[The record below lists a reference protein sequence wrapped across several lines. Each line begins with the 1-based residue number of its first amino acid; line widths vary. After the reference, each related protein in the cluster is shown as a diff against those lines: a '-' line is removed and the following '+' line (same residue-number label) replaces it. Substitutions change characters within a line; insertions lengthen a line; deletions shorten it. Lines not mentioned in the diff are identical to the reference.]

1 MKNFNISKKIIA
13 IVLSIIITMGLIPI
27 TAMAEHSEAATYE
40 DVNSFTELQQ
50 AFEDPAAQVRII
62 ITGNIVNENGDKLT
76 TASGQSYKVEGN
88 GYILTDIFI
97 GGLGNVVIEADLEG
111 ENEAAL
117 TTKDEV
123 TITVSGSIHGKK
135 HDGIDANDET
145 KVTVNGDVKSDEND
159 ALDMD
164 DAAEVTVYGD
174 AIGGSG
180 ADGVDASD
188 NTKAIVYGDVYG
200 GSGKEPDADGNL
212 SSGNINDPEGYSD
225 GGAGVEADKN
235 AIVYVYGN
243 AHGGNGYGTYGYAGS
258 GIDAAD
264 YAKVSVTGDTVGGN
278 LIANPEVVPN
288 KGIDAD
294 GNEYTRVGYA
304 GDGIYMN
311 STADVTVGGDAI
323 GGESNAKEGVAGCG
337 AFVDLVLSA
346 DVSDEGG
353 TTHVEEN
360 EPGQLEVKGSMI
372 GGKFDNNADSHG
384 NAIYYWPNDLNPAKA
399 HMLPDEIIETIVSSD
414 NPDALR
420 DAIKA
425 MVAHIY
431 EAGVYYMD
439 HETRLAYQNQ
449 YVKEIIA
456 LAAEYGVDTEEAID
470 SYVPESG
477 SVDTEEIKNLKAV
490 VKAVS
495 ENKLAEFT
503 KKALQIGNEVLA
515 STDENVFAVLKI
527 KAGGMKAQGDKAPVG
542 FDSEFN
548 EQFVQKILAEYITF
562 IHTVTYKVDGQ
573 VVSTEAVEHG
583 KDATL
588 PAVPVKGG
596 FVGKWDN
603 DGKNITE
610 NTVINTI
617 YTEVSVIKPDQV
629 KPNDKTNLEDTKAKL
644 EEELKDDSYTE
655 DDKKAIQDAI
665 DDIVTALEVIGN
677 VEEVEET
684 ISKLPAVDTVKP
696 DDEEAIKAITDAQT
710 AYNALSD
717 YEKSLVDE
725 AAKANLDKLVAALV
739 AYDIVEGD
747 GSSWTEDSDHNIT
760 FVVNG
765 LFGKFV
771 GIKIDGKDVD
781 KANYEVKAGSTIIT
795 LKASYLDTL
804 AVGEHTITVVYTD
817 GSTDGTFN
825 VHAKANSPATGDNS
839 NRFLWI
845 ALLFISG
852 GAVITLT
859 VVDRKRRMASKR

>member
-1 MKNFNISKKIIA
+1 MKNFNISKKITA
-13 IVLSIIITMGLIPI
+13 IVLSIIITIGLIPI
-27 TAMAEHSEAATYE
+27 TAMAEYSEAATYE
-40 DVNSFTELQQ
+40 DVNSFAELQQ
-50 AFEDPAAQVRII
+50 AFEDTAAQVRII

-88 GYILTDIFI
+88 GYILTDIII
-97 GGLGNVVIEADLEG
+97 GGSGNVVIDADLEG
-111 ENEAAL
+111 ENESAL
-117 TTKDEV
+117 TTEDEV
-123 TITVSGSIHGKK
+123 TITVSGNIHGKQ
-135 HDGIDANDET
+135 HDGIDANDKT
-145 KVTVNGDVKSDEND
+145 KVTVNGNVKSDESD

-164 DAAEVTVYGD
+164 DYAEVTVYGD
-174 AIGGSG
+174 SHGGNG

-212 SSGNINDPEGYSD
+212 SSGNINDPQGYSD
-225 GGAGVEADKN
+225 GGDGVEADKN

-258 GIDAAD
+258 GIDATD

-278 LIANPEVVPN
+278 LIANPEVIPD
-288 KGIDAD
+288 KATDAD
-294 GNEYTRVGYA
+294 GNEYTLVGYT

-323 GGESNAKEGVAGCG
+323 GGDSNARESFAGCG
-337 AFVDLVLSA
+337 AYVNLNFSA
-346 DVSDEGG
+346 YPVDEGG
-353 TTHVEEN
+353 TILVEEN
-360 EPGQLEVKGSMI
+360 EPGRLEVKGSII
-372 GGKFDNNADSHG
+372 GGKFDNTVGSHG
-384 NAIYYWPNDLNPAKA
+384 SAIYYAPYDLNPSKA
-399 HMLPDEIIETIVSSD
+399 HMLSDEIIETIVSSD
-414 NPDALR
+414 NPDELR
-420 DAIKA
+420 DVIKTMA
-425 MVAHIY
+425 AVVY

-439 HETRLAYQNQ
+439 HETRLAYQNK

-456 LAAEYGVDTEEAID
+456 LAAEYGIDTEEAIN

-490 VKAVS
+490 VKAIS
-495 ENKLAEFT
+495 ENKVAEFT

-527 KAGGMKAQGDKAPVG
+527 KAGGIKAQGDKTPVG
-542 FDSEFN
+542 FYSEFN
-548 EQFVQKILAEYITF
+548 EQFIQKIRAEYITL
-562 IHTVTYKVDGQ
+562 IHTVTYNVDGQ

-588 PAVPVKGG
+588 PAVPVKEG

-617 YTEVSVIKPDQV
+617 YTEISVIKPDEV
-629 KPNDKTNLEDTKAKL
+629 KPNDKTNLEDNKAKL

-677 VEEVEET
+677 VEKVEEQ
-684 ISKLPAVDTVKP
+684 IGKLPDTITKDNESVVKAAY
-696 DDEEAIKAITDAQT
+696 D
-710 AYNALSD
+710 AYNALTD

-725 AAKANLDKLVAALV
+725 ATKATLDKLAAALV
-739 AYDIVEGD
+739 AYDIIEGD
-747 GSSWTEDSDHNIT
+747 GNSWTEDSDHNIT

-765 LFGKFV
+765 LFSKFV
-771 GIKIDGKDVD
+771 GIKVDGKDVD
-781 KANYEVKAGSTIIT
+781 KANYEAKAGSTIIT
-795 LKASYLDTL
+795 LKTSYLDTL

-839 NRFLWI
+839 NMFLWI
-845 ALLFISG
+845 VLLFISG

-859 VVDRKRRMASKR
+859 VVDRKKRMASKR